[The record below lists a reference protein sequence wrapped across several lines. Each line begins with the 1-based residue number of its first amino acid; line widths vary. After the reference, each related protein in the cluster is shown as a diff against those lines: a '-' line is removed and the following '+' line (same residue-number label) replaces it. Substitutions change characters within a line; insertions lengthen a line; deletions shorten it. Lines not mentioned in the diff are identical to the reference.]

1 MPTTCPWAQPQP
13 RTATRAG
20 YLSVAV
26 VPRTTVYTPSQDARL
41 VAALS
46 RVEELERENEALQ
59 EAAAKRDL
67 ILAHSKKFI
76 ESYLQKSAALL
87 DKNGQP

>member
-1 MPTTCPWAQPQP
+1 
-13 RTATRAG
+13 
-20 YLSVAV
+20 VA
-26 VPRTTVYTPSQDARL
+26 RI
-41 VAALS
+41 
-46 RVEELERENEALQ
+46 EELQRENEALQ

-87 DKNGQP
+87 NDKTNGAL